1 MERWKKRDGKG
12 EKCTRRR
19 KRQKEEKIRKM
30 GIYVLRVEKRQEGMR
45 ASKREQEAA
54 ALAMV
59 VEKERVFLC
68 VYV

>member
-1 MERWKKRDGKG
+1 
-12 EKCTRRR
+12 
-19 KRQKEEKIRKM
+19 M